1 LAQPTPFEHHPAVSK
16 KRIEVRNYT
25 SLTRRAAER
34 ALAGPVHP
42 SNPLNLFD

>member
-16 KRIEVRNYT
+16 KRIQGRNYT
-25 SLTRRAAER
+25 SLKRRSAER

-42 SNPLNLFD
+42 SNLLNLFD